1 MITYYDY
8 ILIMNAAT
16 SSRRA
21 TTHDYTPP
29 ATTSRASVPG
39 CRPLHLAGD
48 ASLLDLRAVAIIGS
62 RAASEEGL
70 ALAADVAAALASAG
84 FVIVSGLAAGID
96 HAAHDGALRA
106 GGRTI
111 AVIGTSLEQVY
122 PREHARLQ
130 ERVYRDHLLV
140 SPFEAGSRTARWHFP
155 ARNRVMARLS
165 VATVLVE
172 ASEESGTRHQVAECL
187 ELGRPVYA
195 RRGLLEAVSWL
206 RGHDGGSVVQ
216 WGDASDVVRGLGAV
230 GATRVGDN
238 AVA

>member
-1 MITYYDY
+1 
-8 ILIMNAAT
+8 MNAALP
-16 SSRRA
+16 SRRA
-21 TTHDYTPP
+21 ATHDYTPP
-29 ATTSRASVPG
+29 ATTLLASVPG

-48 ASLLDLRAVAIIGS
+48 ASLLELPSVAIIGS
-62 RAASEEGL
+62 RVASEEGL
-70 ALAADVAAALASAG
+70 SLAADGAAALASAG
-84 FVIVSGLAAGID
+84 YVVVSGLAAGID
-96 HAAHDGALRA
+96 RAAHDGALRA

-111 AVIGTSLEQVY
+111 AVIGTSLDQVY

-172 ASEESGTRHQVAECL
+172 AAEESGTRHQVAECL
-187 ELGRPVYA
+187 ALGKTVYA
-195 RRGLLEAVSWL
+195 RTGLVERVSWL
-206 RGHDGGSVVQ
+206 RGQGAEGVVG
-216 WGDASDVVRGLGAV
+216 WGEAGEVVRGLG
-230 GATRVGDN
+230 GAGTTRDGAA